1 MSPDVKTSFL
11 TYYIQSLAER
21 TRVEK
26 TGTKIGFD
34 WIIYNL
40 ALADDL
46 TPYRLP
52 FFRGGPNETSKT
64 KTEPE
69 AGIDCS
75 FISPDRKTLTIF
87 VLKDEALCNAK
98 WIANDFDRD
107 LRMAA
112 HADLTPVEFKD
123 IHEVRIVLAYNKDE
137 DQQGIRHFD
146 SQARALGTKIGDN
159 VKLSFERWNLTTLTE
174 KVSAQLLTPSLLPQ
188 KFFSLFNYICSQFG
202 DFTHGSDK
210 WTEQLIPNW
219 RRFLHDLLNENADER
234 SVRLIPVALI
244 ILREH
249 GGDNLSVETGWIDLA
264 EWAML
269 SAWEVHQSTEN
280 KSVKKAIIQM
290 WFNFYMTELERY
302 YQNHNAELAVE
313 HGLATHRGGNYLDA
327 IITAVISHWHI
338 ARLGILGSM
347 YSEWPILNEN
357 EKKVKT
363 EAVRRITNWLV
374 SLLNANPGAN
384 RPLLDINHIE
394 LFLIWRMFWLLQRT
408 NDIYGWLISLR
419 SCLLVRRAGTIPIPF
434 IEGRNSLDL
443 VFEYVAT
450 GQKPPE
456 FCDQSSLLV
465 LFLLELCFSL
475 PPTQR
480 NELVTFFYRE
490 LALGQDSFGE
500 QMKDCKPLDLMGW
513 GPPQDWGRKVLVKT
527 LADEGES
534 QTIEM
539 LDLRSGIDGAGI
551 SAHIESFVRQS
562 RAARKF
568 EFPEG
573 LPVSVV
579 ILACLKYRS
588 PLPPEIWRLSIFGP
602 LAPDGLVTSTSTR

>member
-1 MSPDVKTSFL
+1 M
-11 TYYIQSLAER
+11 
-21 TRVEK
+21 
-26 TGTKIGFD
+26 
-34 WIIYNL
+34 
-40 ALADDL
+40 
-46 TPYRLP
+46 
-52 FFRGGPNETSKT
+52 
-64 KTEPE
+64 
-69 AGIDCS
+69 
-75 FISPDRKTLTIF
+75 
-87 VLKDEALCNAK
+87 
-98 WIANDFDRD
+98 
-107 LRMAA
+107 
-112 HADLTPVEFKD
+112 
-123 IHEVRIVLAYNKDE
+123 
-137 DQQGIRHFD
+137 
-146 SQARALGTKIGDN
+146 
-159 VKLSFERWNLTTLTE
+159 
-174 KVSAQLLTPSLLPQ
+174 SAQLLTPSLLPQ